1 MLVSL
6 IYFLKPAEIMLEEG
20 VELVLRDFL
29 VLCMKRV
36 SES

>member
-1 MLVSL
+1 MQVSL
-6 IYFLKPAEIMLEEG
+6 NCLLKPAKIMLEEG
-20 VELVLRDFL
+20 VELVLRDVL